1 MARDCHGAL
10 PCAEFVHRPIGPPA
24 MSTNVA
30 DSQCPYGFGGTS
42 EILQEQRSNVWRA
55 VPDVVH
61 VVEDECTLHRSKCT
75 QNRVENGS
83 TKRRCLQFVSPPIQ
97 MEHVGYPIPR
107 KLGKTMT
114 KAELIDA
121 VAQNAGVSKVDAERT
136 IGAFFE
142 LVVSSAKKGDKV
154 AWPGFGSFSTSKRKA
169 RTGRN
174 PQTGAPVQVPASLAM
189 KFTASSTLKSELNPN
204 RK

>member
-1 MARDCHGAL
+1 MVQL
-10 PCAEFVHRPIGPPA
+10 VIEQCAMRRLSPA
-24 MSTNVA
+24 QNQLKNVSDA
-30 DSQCPYGFGGTS
+30 
-42 EILQEQRSNVWRA
+42 
-55 VPDVVH
+55 
-61 VVEDECTLHRSKCT
+61 
-75 QNRVENGS
+75 
-83 TKRRCLQFVSPPIQ
+83 RRCLQFVSQPIQ
-97 MEHVGYPIPR
+97 MVDVGYPIPR